1 MLSVFARFVIGFHQ
15 FPSVYCSCH
24 GCHGL
29 TLISM
34 GLVLQLSWLPLV
46 DINLHGS
53 SIAAVMVAMGFHQFP
68 SVYRSCHGCHGCS
81 VAGGF
86 RRKAKRCESDAS
98 SGFASDI
105 SSKEGIGNCIS
116 PLKGL
121 PR

>member
-1 MLSVFARFVIGFHQ
+1 
-15 FPSVYCSCH
+15 
-24 GCHGL
+24 
-29 TLISM
+29 M

-116 PLKGL
+116 PLMGL
-121 PR
+121 PAKKLGFFVTLTYSSFFGLKCPHPLRGAFRGV